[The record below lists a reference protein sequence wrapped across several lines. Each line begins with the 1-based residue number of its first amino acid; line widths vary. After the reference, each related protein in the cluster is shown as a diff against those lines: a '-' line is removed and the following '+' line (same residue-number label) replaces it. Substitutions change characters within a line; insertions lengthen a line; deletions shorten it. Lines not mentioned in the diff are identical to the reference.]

1 MFSHADKAPDAERSP
16 QGTKIQEKGR
26 LPSQNAHKGSH
37 DPFEQISCKIGDTSC
52 AAAHASSLRPAASP
66 RAGSNARSIIR
77 LQQRY
82 GNRFVQRVLA
92 LSRDGSGNAA
102 VSPDIEQAIQQ
113 ARGNGLPLGKEIRTS
128 MESAFR
134 ADFSGVRVHTD
145 NRADMLNRRLN
156 ARAFTTGKDIFF
168 RQGEHNPGS
177 SAGRELLAHELTHVV
192 QQNGDE
198 VRTRLTVGAPDD
210 RLERE
215 ADHVARSIIQQEDR
229 RCCVQ
234 RQLEDEE
241 EEEMQ
246 AKRYGAPAGLR
257 EYGNG
262 EPAQG
267 STP

>member
-1 MFSHADKAPDAERSP
+1 MFSHVDKAPDADRSP
-16 QGTKIQEKGR
+16 QGTKIQRKGPS
-26 LPSQNAHKGSH
+26 PSQRVHKDSH
-37 DPFEQISCKIGDTSC
+37 DPFGQISCKIGDTSC
-52 AAAHASSLRPAASP
+52 AAAHASSLKPSTSP
-66 RAGSNARSIIR
+66 RAGSNAKSIMR

-82 GNRFVQRVLA
+82 GNRFVQRVLSLRRA
-92 LSRDGSGNAA
+92 GSGSAA
-102 VSPDIEQAIQQ
+102 VSPDVEQAIQQ
-113 ARGNGLPLGKEIRTS
+113 ARGNGLPLGKEIRAS
-128 MESAFR
+128 MESAFG

-198 VRTRLTVGAPDD
+198 VQTKLTVGEPDD
-210 RLERE
+210 RFERE
-215 ADHVARSIIQQEDR
+215 ADQVARSIVQQEDSG
-229 RCCVQ
+229 CCVQ
-234 RQLEDEE
+234 RQFEDEE

-246 AKRYGAPAGLR
+246 AKRYGASTALSR
-257 EYGNG
+257 YGNG